1 MICINDYDREMQI
14 RWREFFGGSG
24 EYPYDIRQRLD
35 AESLQTKSRRDT
47 IGFDKE
53 PIATDGISVFNPTKE
68 A

>member
-14 RWREFFGGSG
+14 RWREFYGGSG

-47 IGFDKE
+47 IGTVKDS
-53 PIATDGISVFNPTKE
+53 IATDGISVYDPPKE
-68 A
+68 V